1 MLTGGDLLGFFTRSE
16 QVIIVDDDHVRSVTI
31 GPRQRLRPALYV
43 GLALLGMVAALGGW
57 IGVSVSLDHSRKDIA
72 NVEQGADSLARQ
84 LAESRDQLS
93 RMAEELDNARNALNT
108 ALAEEQEA
116 RTRIDAAFNALAEA
130 EQPGGKPLRQ
140 VLLAARAELAPLR
153 IKGEEGGS
161 HLSAAE
167 QSLAAI
173 TEASQEFATR
183 RAQAAAAALE
193 LSIGGLSQEEGN
205 LPTLLLASSGLSR
218 ALAEAQADALRRY
231 GEAEAAKA
239 ERDAMG
245 VRLAAAEQRMS
256 AVAAGQVALLA
267 RLNGHAQLRVG
278 MLESELKGT
287 GINLDKVLS
296 AMADQPAASG
306 GPLVG
311 LPALPEAALPP
322 EAVAALQ
329 QLESS
334 LDRQA
339 KLRSLGN
346 YLPLTP
352 PVDNFYTSSGF
363 GSRRDP
369 FTNEWAT
376 HTGLDLVAREGSP
389 VTLPAA
395 GKVVAITFDDGYGR
409 MVEVDH
415 GFAVHTRYA
424 HLGKVLV
431 KQGDILDPGSQIGTL
446 GNSGRSS
453 GPHLHYEVLL
463 EGKPVDPLRFMEK
476 SRHVC
481 EG

>member
-1 MLTGGDLLGFFTRSE
+1 MLGFITRSE
-16 QVIIVDDDHVRSVTI
+16 RVIIVDDDHVRSVII

-43 GLALLGMVAALGGW
+43 GLALLGMVGALGGW
-57 IGVSVSLDHSRKDIA
+57 IGVSASLEHSRNNIA
-72 NVEQGADSLARQ
+72 NVEQGADALARQ
-84 LAESRDQLS
+84 LAESREQLS
-93 RMAEELDNARNALNT
+93 RVAGELETARQALNA
-108 ALAEEQEA
+108 ALAEEQA
-116 RTRIDAAFNALAEA
+116 SRARIDAAFEALGEA
-130 EQPGGKPLRQ
+130 EKPGAKPLRQ
-140 VLLAARAELAPLR
+140 ILLSARAELAPLR
-153 IKGEEGGS
+153 IGMDEGGS

-173 TEASQEFATR
+173 TETSQEFATR

-193 LSIGGLSQEEGN
+193 LSIGGLAQENGG
-205 LPTLLLASSGLSR
+205 LPTLLLASDGLSS
-218 ALAEAQADALRRY
+218 ALAEAQAEALRRQ
-231 GEAEAAKA
+231 GEAESAKT
-239 ERDAMG
+239 ERDAMAA
-245 VRLAAAEQRMS
+245 RLAAAEQRMS
-256 AVAAGQVALLA
+256 AVATGQVALLS
-267 RLNGHAQLRVG
+267 RLNDHAQLRVG
-278 MLESELKGT
+278 MLESELKDT
-287 GINLDKVLS
+287 GINLDKALS
-296 AMADQPAASG
+296 TIASHPPASG

-311 LPALPEAALPP
+311 LPELPAAALPP
-322 EAVAALQ
+322 EAMAALQ
-329 QLESS
+329 QLEAR
-334 LDRQA
+334 LDRQER
-339 KLRSLGN
+339 LRALGN

-352 PVDNFYTSSGF
+352 PVDNFYASSGF

-369 FTNEWAT
+369 FTNQWAT

-395 GKVVAITFDDGYGR
+395 GKVVAVTFDEGYGH

-415 GFAVHTRYA
+415 GFSVHTRYA
-424 HLGKVLV
+424 HLGKVMV
-431 KQGDILDPGSQIGTL
+431 KAGEALDPGSQIGTL